1 MGKTIK
7 LTESELIQ
15 LIEDTARKQI
25 LLNAKSKDMN
35 FDNKISKVTKR
46 FNKVLTRIP
55 ESFSSN
61 EKMEVI
67 RKETLNLREAG
78 YSYLIIGESFKLC
91 FNTLNEDP
99 LTNILKKVFS
109 SAGET
114 AKEYAYGFVLD
125 LFGIPDGHLKS
136 ALIVTLGDVDIKDI
150 PKLMTDCK
158 FTANVVA
165 DGCLEY
171 VLALIMSDVA
181 GIESTGGQA
190 GMLGMIIR
198 NAVDKQLDE
207 TEIKKNLLVSI
218 EDLICD
224 GNNKIKS
231 IDDITTAVTSGTF
244 FDNVRGDGSTSS
256 SSQDGSLMSNVGG

>member
-1 MGKTIK
+1 MSKTIK

-46 FNKVLTRIP
+46 FTKVLSRLP
-55 ESFSSN
+55 ESTPN

-91 FNTLNEDP
+91 FNTLNEDFSD
-99 LTNILKKVFS
+99 ILSTVFS

-125 LFGIPDGHLKS
+125 MFGIPDGHLKS
-136 ALIVTLGDVDIKDI
+136 ALIVSLGEVPLNEL

-158 FTANVVA
+158 FTANKVA
-165 DGCLEY
+165 DGCVEY
-171 VLALIMSDVA
+171 VMALVLADV
-181 GIESTGGQA
+181 GGLDSTSGQA
-190 GMLGMIIR
+190 GILGRVIR
-198 NAVDKQLDE
+198 NALEKQLE
-207 TEIKKNLLVSI
+207 KTEIHKTLMASI

-224 GNNKIKS
+224 SNNSLKS
-231 IDDITTAVTSGTF
+231 MDAITTSLTSGTF
-244 FDNVRGDGSTSS
+244 LDDVTGGSTSS